1 MVGDEAEGQIKKTH
15 SKVLVAKKGRHGRI
29 REGEFRAG
37 IKTISLAYWH
47 VPSLKHLISSSVT

>member
-1 MVGDEAEGQIKKTH
+1 MGDEAEGQIKKTH
-15 SKVLVAKKGRHGRI
+15 SKVLVAKKGRGKFRI
-29 REGEFRAG
+29 RGEFRAG